1 MINFSL
7 KMVVFCLKWYF
18 WGPGAPDLPFVLLNQ
33 WFRGG
38 ISRCKTGKKRKS
50 LKIKILVEILWFSQ
64 KFTEFHKKAEFP
76 FKTDSSVPRCARPSK
91 QQLNQSFR
99 GGFLR
104 VPNPEILKFSGNHRK
119 PLFHGNSVNFPEND
133 KIPGNS
139 TFYASSAS
147 QVPYEKHSK
156 T

>member
-1 MINFSL
+1 MFYPL
-7 KMVVFCLKWYF
+7 CAPEGGL
-18 WGPGAPDLPFVLLNQ
+18 GGAPARQ
-33 WFRGG
+33 TM
-38 ISRCKTGKKRKS
+38 KTA
-50 LKIKILVEILWFSQ
+50 V
-64 KFTEFHKKAEFP
+64 
-76 FKTDSSVPRCARPSK
+76 KTIVSG
-91 QQLNQSFR
+91 

-104 VPNPEILKFSGNHRK
+104 VPNPEILKFSENHRK
-119 PLFHGNSVNFPEND
+119 PLFHGNSVNFHEND